1 MTEQFHHQLVFGSLH
16 CFETKMNKVEM
27 KDLISDVL
35 IFPASFHFDNPTRT
49 DVFPPRCRERSDAL
63 VVDLTV
69 LS

>member
-35 IFPASFHFDNPTRT
+35 IFPASFHAQMSFHL
-49 DVFPPRCRERSDAL
+49 DAENVQTL
-63 VVDLTV
+63 L
-69 LS
+69 LWI